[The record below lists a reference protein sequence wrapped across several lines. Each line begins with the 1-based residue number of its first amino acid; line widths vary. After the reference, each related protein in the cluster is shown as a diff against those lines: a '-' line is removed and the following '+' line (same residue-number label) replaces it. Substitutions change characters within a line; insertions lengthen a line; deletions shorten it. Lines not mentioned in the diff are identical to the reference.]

1 MAVRTRRVWRVS
13 PTTLTVVWIFVVA
26 AGVGVPLLAV
36 LAWLRADEPFI
47 AVFLVLL
54 GAGAVIYGWR
64 FGLHPRLVASPN
76 GIEVVNPGRPAHID
90 WNELTVIAPGENGL
104 ILGTEDI
111 RSEAWCIQKSRSAA
125 RKGRSTRAD
134 AVVAELEQLQDRFDP
149 PLEDEQTG
157 ITIRRGRQADL
168 DLLTSIERAAS
179 EAALKHIFDP
189 AKHPY
194 PTDEVRRRWR
204 RLLRDR
210 RTHIRILEEY
220 GKPAGLVVW
229 DSDGHLRQLAVPP
242 QYAHQGHGSLLLQY
256 ATEELMFGGAAE
268 LSLWVLE
275 ENLAARG
282 FYRSRGWRDTE
293 ERAESEYPPHP
304 SQIKMVHI
312 NPKAP
317 RRRA

>member
-1 MAVRTRRVWRVS
+1 MTVRTRRVWRVS
-13 PTTLTVVWIFVVA
+13 ATTLAVVWTFVVV
-26 AGVGVPLLAV
+26 AGLGVPVLAI
-36 LAWLRADEPFI
+36 LAWLRAGEPLI

-64 FGLHPRLVASPN
+64 FGLHPRLIASPN
-76 GIEVVNPGRPAHID
+76 GIEVVNPGRPAHLD
-90 WNELTVIAPGENGL
+90 WPDLTVIAPGENGL
-104 ILGTEDI
+104 ILGTEHI
-111 RSEAWCIQKSRSAA
+111 RAEAWCVQKSKSAL

-157 ITIRRGRQADL
+157 IRIRRARQVDL

-189 AKHPY
+189 EQHPY

-220 GKPAGLVVW
+220 SKPAGLVVW
-229 DSDGHLRQLAVPP
+229 DSDGQLRQLAVSP
-242 QYAHQGHGSLLLQY
+242 QYSHQGHGSLLLQY
-256 ATEELMFGGAAE
+256 ATEELMFGGTSE

-275 ENLAARG
+275 DNLSTRG
-282 FYRSRGWRDTE
+282 FYRSRGWRDTD
-293 ERAESEYPPHP
+293 ERSKSDYPPYP
-304 SQIKMVHI
+304 SQIKMVHT